1 MKRFVLG
8 IAGAVCL
15 WAATAAAQTNVG
27 NTQLLATPS
36 AQLGEAPASSQGY
49 APNVTLLSG
58 NEPSDRPA
66 DTLGLSMPAPAPA
79 PAAAP
84 SASQS
89 VFQTFPMEVYFGYM
103 FYRFYELPAATPN
116 LNGFNFSVQYYL
128 NDWFGL
134 DGEFAAGFNSGSTGT
149 GHACFGGGG
158 PRVRWSAGNGIEV
171 WGHGMVGGSCINTET
186 QYGDGE
192 ALAYQV
198 GGGIDI
204 NAHHHRFAYRVA
216 ADMVGTTFFNT
227 HQYSPKISAGI
238 VFKF

>member
-1 MKRFVLG
+1 MRLALG
-8 IAGAVCL
+8 IAGAICL
-15 WAATAAAQTNVG
+15 MAGTASAQTNVG
-27 NTQLLATPS
+27 NTQLLATPEVTLT
-36 AQLGEAPASSQGY
+36 AAPAGSNGY
-49 APNVTLLSG
+49 ILNASLAPGL
-58 NEPSDRPA
+58 EPVAPPA
-66 DTLGLSMPAPAPA
+66 DTLGLSMPAPAPS

-84 SASQS
+84 SAAQG
-89 VFQTFPMEVYFGYM
+89 VFQTFPLEIYVGYM
-103 FYRFYELPAATPN
+103 FYRFYELPPVTPN
-116 LNGFNFSVQYYL
+116 LNGFNFSAQYYL

-158 PRVRWSAGNGIEV
+158 PRFRWSAGNGIEI

-186 QYGDGE
+186 QYGAGE
-192 ALAYQV
+192 TLAYQV

-204 NAHHHRFAYRVA
+204 DAHHHRFAYRIA

-227 HQYSPKISAGI
+227 RQYSPKISAGI